1 MSKVV
6 RINEEILNE
15 LNKIDLDINKAI
27 SKLLQIVTKSVTI
40 TKLSDQNFLKEIEK
54 TLIKVANM
62 ENVLRTHTEEITQI
76 QEKIQQLAILNKW
89 RLY

>member
-62 ENVLRTHTEEITQI
+62 ENVQRTHTEEITQI